1 MKKVVLSV
9 LIIVA
14 LAACNN
20 GKVEDVLADSVLK
33 RRVPDSSVILQPAV
47 NNPDSAVKM
56 VDSAKKMID
65 KADVKVSISLDSVD
79 KK

>member
-1 MKKVVLSV
+1 MKKMILPVL
-9 LIIVA
+9 LIVA
-14 LAACNN
+14 LAACSN
-20 GKVEDVLADSVLK
+20 GENKEAKADSTAK
-33 RRVPDSSVILQPAV
+33 DSVHAAAALQPAV

>member
-1 MKKVVLSV
+1 MKKVFLSAV
-9 LIIVA
+9 VVMT
-14 LAACNN
+14 LAACGN
-20 GKVEDVLADSVLK
+20 GQNKDVAADSTVK
-33 RRVPDSSVILQPAV
+33 DSIHHAISGPAV

-65 KADVKVSISLDSVD
+65 KADVKVSISMDSVD